1 MKLDNLD
8 LMSRDEMLEVASSNR
23 VEHQYTTEDLW
34 ENEDHNYVV
43 CNRNG
48 YMEWANGEEVLEDDT
63 LPEDGWFECTGYE
76 TNEDDYLDGYS
87 DSGIYDNPLYDGE
100 DEY

>member
-1 MKLDNLD
+1 MKLSLD
-8 LMSRDEMLEVASSNR
+8 LMSRDEMIETAMSNR
-23 VEHQYTTEDLW
+23 VEHQYTTEDMW

-48 YMEWANGEEVLEDDT
+48 YMEWANGEEVLEDED
-63 LPEDGWFECTGYE
+63 LPEDGWFECTGYDAD
-76 TNEDDYLDGYS
+76 EDDYDSYS

>member
-1 MKLDNLD
+1 MKMSLD
-8 LMSRDEMLEVASSNR
+8 LMSRDEMIDVAMANR

-34 ENEDHNYVV
+34 ENDDHNYIV

-48 YMEWANGEEVLEDDT
+48 YLEYADGEEVLDDEE
-63 LPEDGWFECTGYE
+63 LPEDGWFECTGYDAD
-76 TNEDDYLDGYS
+76 EDS
-87 DSGIYDNPLYDGE
+87 FNDSGIYDNPLYDAD

>member
-1 MKLDNLD
+1 MKLSLD
-8 LMSRDEMLEVASSNR
+8 LMSRDEMIEVAMSNR
-23 VEHQYTTEDLW
+23 VEHQYTTEDMW

-48 YMEWANGEEVLEDDT
+48 YMEYANGEEVLEDED
-63 LPEDGWFECTGYE
+63 LPIDGWFECTGYD
-76 TNEDDYLDGYS
+76 EDDYDSYS